1 MNRGDGSAGH
11 RAGALPR
18 TRPRWFTGRFLT
30 ARDLTDEQEYHRGRR
45 HLHNRLLHGWGVV
58 CGLRVRPD
66 DRAGQAHEYVR
77 VEPGIALDARGREIV
92 LDELERV
99 RWPAD
104 PSLPYA
110 GHTLGVLCIRYD
122 ECLAE
127 PLPAIAG
134 DCGAPNTTEPGRIVE
149 KHRFEVHVPTGEPG
163 DPWSELLYGSS
174 GDASTDGDGEPGC
187 GPDGGCVEPA
197 DDLDG
202 CVPIALLCRTGKE
215 PIRVDVDGEGVVR
228 TVRRSLPPPAAWLTH
243 VSQTSWEH
251 GSYVPV
257 DELIRDHGR
266 LHVWFDR
273 EIAEG
278 DETRVGVNSF
288 TFVVEVEDPR
298 GNRERLAADPRYPPV
313 LVGEREAVFTIDP
326 DELQARRKGGH
337 PGIVG
342 ETVFVTVYGDLI
354 HDCHGL
360 PVDAD
365 YLGSFPSGNGVKGG
379 VFRSWFT
386 VSPEASQEAD
396 K

>member
-1 MNRGDGSAGH
+1 MNRRTGS
-11 RAGALPR
+11 PR

-30 ARDLTDEQEYHRGRR
+30 ARDLTDEQDYHRYWR
-45 HLHNRLLHGWGVV
+45 HLHNRLLHGWGTV

-66 DRAGQAHEYVR
+66 DRPGHTHDYVR
-77 VEPGIALDARGREIV
+77 VDPGIALDAYGREIV

-99 RWPAD
+99 PWPAD
-104 PSLPYA
+104 PTRSYA
-110 GHTLGVLCIRYD
+110 GHALAVLCIRYH
-122 ECLAE
+122 ECHAE
-127 PLPAIAG
+127 PLPAIVG
-134 DCGAPNTTEPGRIVE
+134 DCTATDATEPGRIVE
-149 KHRFEVHVPTGEPG
+149 KHQFEVHVPTGKAG
-163 DPWSELLYGSS
+163 DPWTALLYG
-174 GDASTDGDGEPGC
+174 GNGEPEC
-187 GPDGGCVEPA
+187 GPESGCLEPV
-197 DDLDG
+197 DDLGG

-215 PIRVDVDGEGVVR
+215 AIRVDEDEGGVAR

-243 VSQTSWEH
+243 ISRTSWEH
-251 GSYVPV
+251 GSYVPLN
-257 DELIRDHGR
+257 ELVTDQGR

-273 EIAEG
+273 EIAAG
-278 DETRVGVNSF
+278 DETRTGVNSF

-298 GNRERLAADPRYPPV
+298 GNRERLAADPRYPPQ
-313 LVGEREAVFTIDP
+313 LVSEREAVFTIDP

-337 PGIVG
+337 AGIVG

-365 YLGSFPSGNGVKGG
+365 YLGSFPTGNGIKGG

-386 VSPEASQEAD
+386 VSQEAG